1 MSEQLKKNAS
11 KKLIS
16 MVGIASASVF
26 LSFPAF
32 ALISSNASD
41 SNQRLNTYTSPID
54 STTVSSENLLAQ
66 SGTGNEPTPSA
77 PSGGSDTNQTPT
89 PSTPSGGSN
98 TTPTPSTPSGGSQTA
113 PSTSQ
118 GRTTGGTGYSTDD
131 GRLVKGGWICLN
143 NPNPKCNS

>member
-1 MSEQLKKNAS
+1 MSEQLKKNSS

-16 MVGIASASVF
+16 MLSIASASIF

-32 ALISSNASD
+32 ALINSNATG
-41 SNQRLNTYTSPID
+41 SNQRLNSHTSSIK
-54 STTVSSENLLAQ
+54 STTGSRENLLAQ
-66 SGTGNEPTPSA
+66 SGTGNGSSTSPSTPGGSNTTPS
-77 PSGGSDTNQTPT
+77 QT
-89 PSTPSGGSN
+89 TPSGGSN
-98 TTPTPSTPSGGSQTA
+98 TTPSQTTPSGGSETA

-118 GRTTGGTGYSTDD
+118 GRTTGGTGYSTDE